1 MNMSRCS
8 SDIQLE
14 ILPIIK
20 FQRYCN
26 DDQRAIKFD
35 FYMMNLTIDVVTLEE
50 EDFLPMIYE

>member
-1 MNMSRCS
+1 MSRCS

-26 DDQRAIKFD
+26 DDQRTIKFD
-35 FYMMNLTIDVVTLEE
+35 FYMMNLTISVVTLEE

>member
-1 MNMSRCS
+1 MSRCS
-8 SDIQLE
+8 SHIQLE

-26 DDQRAIKFD
+26 DGQRTIKFD
-35 FYMMNLTIDVVTLEE
+35 FYMMNLTIGVVTLEE

>member
-26 DDQRAIKFD
+26 DGQRTIIFD
-35 FYMMNLTIDVVTLEE
+35 FYMMNLTIGVVTLDE